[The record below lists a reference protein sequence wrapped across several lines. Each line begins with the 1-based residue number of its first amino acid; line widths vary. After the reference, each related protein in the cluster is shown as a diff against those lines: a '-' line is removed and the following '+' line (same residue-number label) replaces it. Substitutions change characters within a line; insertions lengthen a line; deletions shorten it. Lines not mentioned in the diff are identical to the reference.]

1 MTDLQL
7 TTRQRMESKT
17 STPITEFKEVTKT
30 RTDEQILAESYSISQ
45 SISNIII
52 NKYSRLMKGKATK
65 IIIFILLSMIIYG
78 CVTFN
83 VNINPRPIEKKS
95 VENPIIDTADC
106 NSRWLFQN

>member
-1 MTDLQL
+1 MTDSQL
-7 TTRQRMESKT
+7 TTLKRMEDKT
-17 STPITEFKEVTKT
+17 STPIPEFKEVTKT

-52 NKYSRLMKGKATK
+52 KKYARLTKEKAAK

-83 VNINPRPIEKKS
+83 VNINPKPIEQ
-95 VENPIIDTADC
+95 NPVLRDTADC
-106 NSRWLFQN
+106 NSRWYFQF

>member
-1 MTDLQL
+1 MTDSQL
-7 TTRQRMESKT
+7 TTRQRMENKT
-17 STPITEFKEVTKT
+17 STPIPEFKEVTKT

-52 NKYSRLMKGKATK
+52 KKYSRLMKGKAAK

-83 VNINPRPIEKKS
+83 VNITPNQIEKKS
-95 VENPIIDTADC
+95 VENPGIDTSDC
-106 NSRWLFQN
+106 NSRWYFQF

>member
-1 MTDLQL
+1 
-7 TTRQRMESKT
+7 MENKT
-17 STPITEFKEVTKT
+17 STPTPEFKEVTKT

-52 NKYSRLMKGKATK
+52 KKYARLMKAKAAK

-83 VNINPRPIEKKS
+83 VNINQDPIEKKS
-95 VENPIIDTADC
+95 VENSVIDTADC
-106 NSRWLFQN
+106 NSRWYFQF